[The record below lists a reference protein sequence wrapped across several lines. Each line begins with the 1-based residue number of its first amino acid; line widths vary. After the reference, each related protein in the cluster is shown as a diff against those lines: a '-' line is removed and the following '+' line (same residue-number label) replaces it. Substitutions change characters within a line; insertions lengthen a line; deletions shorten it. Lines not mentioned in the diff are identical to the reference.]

1 MRVLVTGGAGYIGS
15 ISVEAL
21 IADGDDVVVLDDLST
36 GHEAA
41 VVSDATFIRGDYA
54 DEAAVAMILREQRID
69 AILHVGARSLVGE
82 SVQQPAR
89 YYHDNVV
96 GGLALLD
103 AALTAGVGRFVFS
116 STAAVYG
123 TPNST
128 PIDETAPIS
137 PISPYGESKRVVEGA
152 LEWYG
157 RAYGLRSVSLR
168 YFNAAGASEQN
179 GEHHDPE
186 THLVPNILRAAL
198 GLGDLTLFGE
208 DYETPDGTPIRDY
221 IHVLDL
227 ADAHLLAL
235 KATGN
240 PPDTDDGPALTCN
253 LGTGAG
259 FSIREVLSAGE
270 RIVGHPIPARSGPRR
285 PGDPPILVAAAD
297 RARELLGWQPRRGS
311 LEEIIGSAWA
321 WRRRHP
327 NGYGS

>member
-54 DEAAVAMILREQRID
+54 DEAAVAVILREQRID

>member
-21 IADGDDVVVLDDLST
+21 IADGHAVVVLDDLST

-41 VVSDATFIRGDYA
+41 VVPEATFVRGDYG
-54 DEAAVAMILREQRID
+54 DEAAVTALLREHRID

-89 YYHDNVV
+89 YYRQNVV

-103 AALTAGVGRFVFS
+103 AARTAGVNRFVFS

-123 TPNST
+123 TPGTT
-128 PIDETAPIS
+128 PIDENAALL
-137 PISPYGESKRVVEGA
+137 PISPYGESKRVLESA
-152 LEWYG
+152 LVWYSG
-157 RAYGLRSVSLR
+157 AYGLRSVSLR
-168 YFNAAGASEQN
+168 YFNAAGASERN

-186 THLVPNILRAAL
+186 THLVPNVLRSAL
-198 GLGDLTLFGE
+198 GMGELTLFGE

-227 ADAHLLAL
+227 AEAHLLAL
-235 KATGN
+235 KATEGDSNGN
-240 PPDTDDGPALTCN
+240 EPALACN
-253 LGTGAG
+253 LGTGTG
-259 FSIREVLSAGE
+259 FSIRQVLAATE
-270 RIVGHPIPARSGPRR
+270 AVVGHAIPARSGPRR
-285 PGDPPILVAAAD
+285 AGDPPVLVAAAD
-297 RARELLGWQPRRGS
+297 RARDLIGWQPRRGS

-321 WRRRHP
+321 WRRHHP
-327 NGYGS
+327 NGYAR